1 MTVIDR
7 FEGSYAVIENEDG
20 TSVIPRSELPA
31 EAAEG
36 DVLELRDGKYTLN
49 KRAAVLR
56 RRQAAESSDGSS
68 ENKQGGL

>member
-56 RRQAAESSDGSS
+56 RRQTRRKLGRLLG
-68 ENKQGGL
+68 K

>member
-56 RRQAAESSDGSS
+56 RRQARRKLGRLLG
-68 ENKQGGL
+68 K